1 MTVSKTK
8 ATHATDSNA
17 QTAKAEE
24 GSQAAQQAHTGAVTA
39 ATGAGPAV
47 ATAQTTATPDENHG
61 RGGRYIRQKDGT
73 RVLEGRTLSEA
84 EYAKAEAEKAD
95 AD

>member
-1 MTVSKTK
+1 MNKTK
-8 ATHATDSNA
+8 ANHATDPNA

-24 GSQAAQQAHTGAVTA
+24 GSQAAQQAHTRAVAA
-39 ATGAGPAV
+39 ATGTGSAV
-47 ATAQTTATPDENHG
+47 ATAQTTTTPDENHG

-73 RVLEGRTLSEA
+73 RVLEDRTLSEA
-84 EYAKAEAEKAD
+84 EHAKAEAEKAK